1 MRKSIYVV
9 MMMLMLVL
17 MVLSNGY
24 CANKYDKIKQDQGW
38 GNMNKLWVKH
48 IGNNPIMRNYLDLLV
63 SEREIQN
70 LSKSGKFTSEQKSFM
85 AANSKGLYRYVQI
98 AAAQEVAKS
107 HEFQPV
113 TDANLMYITSV
124 IKDPKSQAA
133 KNGVEYQMEQE
144 FFRANWLYLFHENWK
159 KENMTS
165 KAMSMLF
172 QAVDKMK

>member
-1 MRKSIYVV
+1 MRKSIYVIVLSMV
-9 MMMLMLVL
+9 MLII
-17 MVLSNGY
+17 SNGY
-24 CANKYDKIKQDQGW
+24 CANKYDIIKQDQGW
-38 GNMNKLWVKH
+38 NNMNKMWVKH
-48 IGNNPIMRNYLDLLV
+48 IGHNPIMKNYLDLLV

-98 AAAQEVAKS
+98 AATQEVAKS
-107 HEFQPV
+107 NEIQPV
-113 TDANLMYITSV
+113 TDANLMYITGV
-124 IKDPKSQAA
+124 IKDPKAQAA
-133 KNGVEYQMEQE
+133 KTGVEYQMEQE
-144 FFRANWLYLFHENWK
+144 FFRGNWLYLFHENWK

>member
-9 MMMLMLVL
+9 MMLMLVL
-17 MVLSNGY
+17 MISSNGN

-38 GNMNKLWVKH
+38 ENMNKLWVKH
-48 IGNNPIMRNYLDLLV
+48 IGNNPIMKNYLDLLV
-63 SEREIQN
+63 SEKEIQN

-85 AANSKGLYRYVQI
+85 SANSKGLYRYIQI
-98 AAAQEVAKS
+98 AAAQEVSRSNKN
-107 HEFQPV
+107 QPV
-113 TDANLMYITSV
+113 TDDNLIYITGV
-124 IKDPKSQAA
+124 IKDPKAQAA